1 MIKKYLLPFTSNT
14 KIPWLITG
22 VFAVIFLTSACH
34 WDQDEEKI
42 ANNKVLLLKFDQET
56 ANFTEG
62 REYKYY
68 DHPETFTV
76 SLSKHTNGSET
87 ITDIFYKERN
97 ALLLKTTSTPAPAE
111 GNILIPEDF
120 SPAASFERA
129 ATNDFITPVNGYKE
143 ITEDKLT
150 ATQFTALWSTVQSL
164 VKVREYLK
172 SNPDQQVQVFY
183 YQPTADNVNN
193 SSWFFILKN

>member
-1 MIKKYLLPFTSNT
+1 MIKKYVLPFTSNN
-14 KIPWLITG
+14 KKLWLITG
-22 VFAVIFLTSACH
+22 LFAVMFLTSACH
-34 WDQDEEKI
+34 CDEDEEKI
-42 ANNKVLLLKFDQET
+42 PNNKVLLLKFDKET
-56 ANFTEG
+56 ATFTEG

-76 SLSKHTNGSET
+76 SLSRYTNGSET

-97 ALLLKTTSTPAPAE
+97 ALLLKTTSTPAPAK

-120 SPAASFERA
+120 SPAGSFDKV
-129 ATNDFITPVNGYKE
+129 ATNDFVTPANGYKE
-143 ITEDKLT
+143 ISEDKLT
-150 ATQFTALWSTVQSL
+150 ATQFTALWSNVQSL

-183 YQPTADNVNN
+183 YQPIADNVNN